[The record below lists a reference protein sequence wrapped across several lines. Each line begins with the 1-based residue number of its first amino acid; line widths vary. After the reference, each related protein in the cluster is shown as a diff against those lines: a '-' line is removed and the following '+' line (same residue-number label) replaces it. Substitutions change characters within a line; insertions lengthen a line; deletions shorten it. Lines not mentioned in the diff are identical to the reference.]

1 MEFKTPNQPLA
12 MPNWELAGS
21 VLLSWWGILFGIFL
35 RIKPSGEVESLEL

>member
-1 MEFKTPNQPLA
+1 MEFKTSNQPLA

-21 VLLSWWGILFGIFL
+21 VLRSWWVLFGIFL